1 MLYIP
6 WRWACYTPRN
16 IHMSVSERTSE
27 RMNDGKYM
35 TQGGGQQMKK
45 GKNSA
50 LRSRAMMYV
59 NQVRHSPYKD
69 VDSLQNKIDSDIH
82 PKRYA
87 IINHNKDVD
96 GNGKRTEDNWHVMF
110 EFQNPRYLNSIA
122 KLLGEKDQFI
132 QIWDKGVNN
141 GFSYLTHRTDDSK
154 DKYQYD
160 PSEVTA
166 NFDYP
171 KFLKDVSIQV
181 TRARKRT
188 NAKNK
193 GKTDQLLDAL
203 YEGKIQ
209 KTDVEDQLKGSQYGK
224 IRKQI
229 DDVDDR
235 RLRKEAED
243 FREHMLKN
251 KIPLETIWLFGGP
264 GTGKTTLAKEIAKKK
279 GNPFF
284 VSGSSR
290 DIFQNYKGEHT
301 IILDDLRPKFIEYSD
316 LLRITD
322 PYSPSTMA
330 PSRYRDKYLACD
342 LIIITSPFSPLQF
355 YCEDFHIAPQD
366 MEFELG
372 ECVDSFGQLKRRILL
387 TIYITDMEFCLAEY
401 DPISKSYNLV
411 PNTAKNNPYSS
422 AARQTNTTI
431 DRTDLYNK
439 MFP

>member
-1 MLYIP
+1 M
-6 WRWACYTPRN
+6 
-16 IHMSVSERTSE
+16 
-27 RMNDGKYM
+27 GKD
-35 TQGGGQQMKK
+35 KK
-45 GKNSA
+45 TA

-59 NQVRHSPYKD
+59 NQVKHSPYKN
-69 VDSLQNKIDSDIH
+69 VDSLQNKIENDIH

-96 GNGKRTEDNWHVMF
+96 SNGKLVEENWHVMF
-110 EFQNPRYLNSIA
+110 EFSNPRYLHSIA
-122 KLLGEKDQFI
+122 KLLDEKDQHI
-132 QIWDKGVNN
+132 ELWDKGVNN

-171 KFLKDVSIQV
+171 KFLKEISEQV
-181 TRARKRT
+181 TKARKR
-188 NAKNK
+188 AKARNK

-209 KTDVEDQLKGSQYGK
+209 KTDVENQLRGSQYGK

-243 FREHMLKN
+243 FRENMLKN

-264 GTGKTTLAKEIAKKK
+264 GTGKTTLAKEIATKK

-355 YCEDFHIAPQD
+355 YCKDFHIAPQK

-372 ECVDSFGQLKRRILL
+372 ERVDSFGQLERRICL
-387 TIYITDMEFCLAEY
+387 TIHMTDMEFCLVKY
-401 DPISKSYNLV
+401 DPDSRSYYQV

-422 AARQTNTTI
+422 AARPTNTI
-431 DRTDLYNK
+431 DETDLYNK